1 MIFYN
6 EDQAINA
13 CTEEPSLIFNLIK
26 DGHVDVVDKILS
38 KKKVD
43 INTTDDAGNDII
55 MRLLK
60 SQQYDLVLKHM
71 KNKEWNV
78 NHRNLDGNTFAH
90 LLVTFNYVHVGRI
103 IDQLKRNKKFIPNI
117 KNNKGETILDRS
129 INSNYIY
136 TTMKVLEDKRFNS
149 IDILSFKNLYKA
161 YIKNSYYGKYSKLNN
176 LEIIVDNLEKKE
188 ELVPRMQDLLY
199 SITNNMELIK
209 EELLVNK
216 SNNLEYIIDSYMEV
230 A

>member
-188 ELVPRMQDLLY
+188 ELVPRMQDLLH

>member
-136 TTMKVLEDKRFNS
+136 TTMKVLEDKRLNS
-149 IDILSFKNLYKA
+149 IYILSFKNLYKA

-188 ELVPRMQDLLY
+188 ELVPRMQDLLH

>member
-43 INTTDDAGNDII
+43 INTIDDAGNDII

-188 ELVPRMQDLLY
+188 ELVPRMQDLLH